1 MSLDEAKKLDAVGQ
15 EDGDVNNDGKH
26 GGDDDKYLLKR
37 RKAISSK
44 GSKEDEPKKN
54 NGEETAVMNPKKEDK
69 KSATTESVKLSIRER
84 LMSIF
89 EVKHP
94 EKQSTHQAGAEG
106 EKHDEKDSPLAKKMR
121 KDHDGGEPT
130 DSLDA
135 NKGPVD
141 DVKKAANATKQAPA
155 RTADSKIGDKNIIN
169 KVKEAYASMYAPKVE
184 EKAGD

>member
-44 GSKEDEPKKN
+44 GSKEDEPKKS

-89 EVKHP
+89 ENKH
-94 EKQSTHQAGAEG
+94 TAGATKPE
-106 EKHDEKDSPLAKKMR
+106 EHDEKDSPLAKKMR
-121 KDHDGGEPT
+121 KDHEAEEPH
-130 DSLDA
+130 DSIDA

-184 EKAGD
+184 EDK